1 MTLLSALLSSIM
13 LDELDK
19 DLKKL
24 VHKFCQY
31 ADDYNIYEKEPK
43 SQRERVMKSIT
54 NFFKAKFRG

>member
-1 MTLLSALLSSIM
+1 M